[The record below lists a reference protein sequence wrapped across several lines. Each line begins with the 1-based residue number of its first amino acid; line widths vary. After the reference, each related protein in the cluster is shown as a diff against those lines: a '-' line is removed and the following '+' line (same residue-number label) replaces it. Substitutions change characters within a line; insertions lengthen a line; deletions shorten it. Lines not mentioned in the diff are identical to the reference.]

1 MTQAISIYDCT
12 LLSVKSCHGTPDF
25 SWDEPKPCSDQ
36 VTRVLGRLA
45 LVYFEAIMNYISP
58 LAVIMADEGEE
69 VLRKAILW
77 LQKQQEKLRNGFSI
91 EYVGKEYSFVVSYI
105 DR

>member
-1 MTQAISIYDCT
+1 M
-12 LLSVKSCHGTPDF
+12 
-25 SWDEPKPCSDQ
+25 
-36 VTRVLGRLA
+36 
-45 LVYFEAIMNYISP
+45 VYFEAIMNYISP